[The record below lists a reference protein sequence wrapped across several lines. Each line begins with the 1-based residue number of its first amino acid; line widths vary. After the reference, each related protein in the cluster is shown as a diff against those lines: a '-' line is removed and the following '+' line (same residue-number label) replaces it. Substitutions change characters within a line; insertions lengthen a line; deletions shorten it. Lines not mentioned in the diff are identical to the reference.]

1 MFSLKGGVGKTSLSA
16 SMCLELKHRGRHVP
30 IITNDPISPLEKVL
44 GTDLAIKLPVSD
56 EFPQELEKDS
66 EVIMDLGGF
75 VEDRIVGL
83 LKKSNKILI
92 PTLSDLL
99 SVQGCLSTV
108 HEVKQ
113 FNDQIG
119 IVINR
124 TDKKDFLDI
133 YELIREKHPKIPVY
147 LIKPSKAMENVFIQ
161 KTSISEMM
169 DENPLMKRAYGEVN
183 EQLNKVINF
192 IEGN

>member
-1 MFSLKGGVGKTSLSA
+1 M
-16 SMCLELKHRGRHVP
+16 
-30 IITNDPISPLEKVL
+30 
-44 GTDLAIKLPVSD
+44 
-56 EFPQELEKDS
+56 
-66 EVIMDLGGF
+66 
-75 VEDRIVGL
+75 
-83 LKKSNKILI
+83 
-92 PTLSDLL
+92 SDLL

-124 TDKKDFLDI
+124 TDKKEFLDI
-133 YELIREKHPKIPVY
+133 YELIKEKHPKIPVY
-147 LIKPSKAMENVFIQ
+147 LIKPSKTMENVFIQ

-183 EQLNKVINF
+183 EQLKKVINF